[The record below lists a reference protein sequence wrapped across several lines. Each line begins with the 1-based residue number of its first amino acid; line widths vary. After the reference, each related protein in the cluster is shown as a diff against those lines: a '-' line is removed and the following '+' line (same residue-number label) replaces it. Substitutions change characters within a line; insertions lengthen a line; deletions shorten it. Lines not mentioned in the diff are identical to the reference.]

1 MLRVVVFGF
10 AWAHLG
16 GGWGEGGERGERCGV
31 AEELDAGGEKCFG
44 YLRPNGGQKA
54 FVDNQRL
61 CSVARRWIIGLFKG
75 DRQAYSS

>member
-1 MLRVVVFGF
+1 MLRVVIFWF
-10 AWAHLG
+10 AWAHLC
-16 GGWGEGGERGERCGV
+16 GGWGKGRERGECRGI
-31 AEELDAGGEKCFG
+31 AEELGARSEKCFG

-61 CSVARRWIIGLFKG
+61 CSVACRWIIGLFKG